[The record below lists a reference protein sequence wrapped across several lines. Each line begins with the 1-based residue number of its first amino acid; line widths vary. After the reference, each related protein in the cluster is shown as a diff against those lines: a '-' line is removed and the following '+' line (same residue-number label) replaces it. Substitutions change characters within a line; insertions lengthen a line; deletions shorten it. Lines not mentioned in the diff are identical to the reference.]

1 MLTRKEH
8 AHYSVVMDAELD
20 SLDAK
25 IVQLAQLCQRLRAEN
40 TGLREQLAAAQLDNR
55 QLSDK
60 IEAARTRLE
69 GLLGRIPEDVR

>member
-1 MLTRKEH
+1 
-8 AHYSVVMDAELD
+8 MDAELD